1 MEPTQQL
8 NKRNSLNQS
17 TENHEPG
24 KNSGTGLVEWR
35 SRRCRCCL
43 ESQRLLTG
51 SFNFAMNDRANVLK
65 QFISKQVSTTK
76 IAQKDG

>member
-1 MEPTQQL
+1 MNRVKILEQVLSSQ
-8 NKRNSLNQS
+8 SLV
-17 TENHEPG
+17 TPA
-24 KNSGTGLVEWR
+24 WR

-51 SFNFAMNDRANVLK
+51 SFNFAMNDHANVLK